1 MIRGI
6 GIDIVDAGRI
16 RRLVEGEELRFLE
29 KVFTR
34 TEIAYCNAKQNR
46 YQHFA
51 ARFAAKE
58 AVSKALATGWAGDF
72 RWKDVEVTNDVS
84 GQPRV
89 SVHGRLREHLGSARI
104 LVSLS
109 HADTHVVAMAVIE
122 DS

>member
-58 AVSKALATGWAGDF
+58 AFGYLDAPIERIAAPDIPVPFSPALECHYIPQKEDIVTTVKRMVS
-72 RWKDVEVTNDVS
+72 
-84 GQPRV
+84 
-89 SVHGRLREHLGSARI
+89 
-104 LVSLS
+104 
-109 HADTHVVAMAVIE
+109 
-122 DS
+122 

>member
-16 RRLVEGEELRFLE
+16 RRLVEAEEQRFLE

-72 RWKDVEVTNDVS
+72 RWKDIEVTNDVS
-84 GQPRV
+84 GLPRI
-89 SVHGRLREHLGSARI
+89 SVHGRLRELLGSARI